1 MNDPSTFYERIR
13 RLGITSWSIVGI
25 FVVLVGIVWALYSVR
40 ILWPP
45 LVLAGAVVYLMS
57 PLVDRMQK
65 WRIHRL
71 LGSFVSYLLFI
82 GIGVLFGF
90 LVVPIIGDQLAE
102 FSDRIP
108 QLIDDIGVFLVD
120 LGERLGLSVGVGSAL
135 DTLQE
140 WLVDFFDQERIQQM
154 LGQLG
159 TFART
164 GLDVLI
170 ILALGPVLA
179 FYILVDLPGFKER
192 AQRLLPDPAR
202 PEVIH
207 VVSQVAR
214 VVGGFVR
221 GQLLVAL
228 IVGVLSS
235 LGLAL
240 LGVPFWLLI
249 GLIAGFLNVIPFIG
263 PFAGGLLAAIVSLV
277 FRDVGTALWSVVMF
291 TAVQQFDNHV
301 ISPNVLKSR
310 VQLNPVFIL
319 LALLLGG
326 SIGGF
331 FGLLIA
337 VPVAAALKVL
347 VGHVWR
353 TRVLGESW
361 DEAAE
366 AMITKYEPP
375 ESLVGRLRRAGD
387 ATVTIATETGNGV
400 EPEDHPEPDPTGE

>member
-1 MNDPSTFYERIR
+1 M
-13 RLGITSWSIVGI
+13 
-25 FVVLVGIVWALYSVR
+25 VLVVAGILWLLYLLRV
-40 ILWPP
+40 LWPP

-65 WRIHRL
+65 WHIHRL
-71 LGSFVSYLLFI
+71 LGSFVSYLLFL
-82 GIGVLFGF
+82 GLGVLVGF
-90 LVVPIIGDQLAE
+90 LVVPVIGDQLAA
-102 FSDRIP
+102 FSDQIP
-108 QLIDDIGVFLVD
+108 QLVEDIGVFLVD
-120 LGERLGLSVGVGSAL
+120 LGERLGLSVGVGSAV

-140 WLVDFFDQERIQQM
+140 WLADFFNQENVQEM

-159 TFART
+159 NFARA
-164 GLDVLI
+164 GFDVLI

-192 AQRLLPDPAR
+192 AQQLVPEQAR
-202 PEVIH
+202 PEVVH
-207 VVSQVAR
+207 VVTQAAR

-228 IVGVLSS
+228 IVGILSS
-235 LGLAL
+235 VGLAL

-263 PFAGGLLAAIVSLV
+263 PFAGGFLAALVSLV
-277 FRDVGTALWSVVMF
+277 FRDISTALWSVVMF

-331 FGLLIA
+331 FGLLVA
-337 VPVAAALKVL
+337 VPVAAALRVI
-347 VGHVWR
+347 VGHLWR
-353 TRVLGESW
+353 TRVLEESW
-361 DEAAE
+361 DEAAD
-366 AMITKYEPP
+366 AMITEYEPP
-375 ESLVGRLRRAGD
+375 QRDSLVGRGRRVVELRRKQQTDPA
-387 ATVTIATETGNGV
+387 ETSE
-400 EPEDHPEPDPTGE
+400 EPEA